1 MRAICYKI
9 LDKIPMQSIENKIVN
24 RIYGNGRGWAFSK
37 KDFLDIADDGAIR
50 LSLMRL
56 TNRETIRRIMPGIY
70 DYPRFSELLQETMGP
85 DLDQVAHALA
95 RKFGW
100 RIQPSGN
107 TALNLLGL
115 STQVPAQAVYLS
127 DGPSKAYMIGNR
139 KLTFNKK
146 ALKESGFRH
155 RESELVVQALREL
168 GRKRMDEAFRKK
180 LRQAL
185 PSDTWPKL
193 VRDTKSATAW
203 VHEIIRKT
211 AEEAENE

>member
-1 MRAICYKI
+1 
-9 LDKIPMQSIENKIVN
+9 MQSIENKIVN

>member
-1 MRAICYKI
+1 
-9 LDKIPMQSIENKIVN
+9 MQSIGDRIVN
-24 RIYGNGRGWAFSK
+24 RIYGNGRGWSFSK

-50 LSLMRL
+50 LSLVRL
-56 TNRETIRRIMPGIY
+56 TEKEKIRRVIRGIY
-70 DYPRFSELLQETMGP
+70 DYPRHSELLQETMGP

-127 DGPSKAYMIGNR
+127 DGPTKTYEIGNR
-139 KLTFNKK
+139 KLTFNKN
-146 ALKESGFRH
+146 ALKESGFKL
-155 RESELVVQALREL
+155 RESEWVVQALKEL
-168 GRKRMDEAFRKK
+168 GRERMTEGLRSK
-180 LRQAL
+180 LRHAL
-185 PSDTWPKL
+185 PPSIWPKL

-203 VHEIIRKT
+203 VHEVIRKT
-211 AEEAENE
+211 AEEAVQ